1 MWGEKDASCTLQVVC
16 GFEFEFGGGKKTLN
30 VSACLL

>member
-16 GFEFEFGGGKKTLN
+16 GFEFEFGGDKKR
-30 VSACLL
+30 